1 MSNLLDL
8 SVCPPPDHRQ
18 AYERQAPRHEGLDKW
33 LHRFNGAVL
42 RSVQKLLNPADI
54 SVRPIHKA
62 RAEFLQ
68 SGSVDSHLQTLRYR
82 LRHEGLRS
90 TIVVQAL
97 ALADIVCEQTLQKQA
112 YATQFKGAW
121 ALLGGRLAEM
131 ATGEGKSLT
140 AALAVSVAAMA
151 GLKVHVVTVNDYLA
165 QRDAR
170 YFKPL
175 YERLGLTVAGLEHE
189 FDLSQRSAAYH
200 CDILYCSNKEL
211 AFDYLKQKITGGEA
225 SVTAQRLTGGT
236 TERSLM
242 PGLYFAIVDEA
253 DSVMVDEARTPLII
267 SAPDNN
273 TDNPII
279 LSEALELAGEL
290 QENRDFTLKDR
301 NVRLTPA
308 GEQHLEQL
316 SDIQNWPWCLPALR
330 AEIVEQALT
339 ALHVYHC
346 GQEYIVQNGQVHI
359 VDEYTGRVLEGRSW
373 EQGLHQLI
381 ELKEGLECTR
391 QNKTIARISYQ
402 QLFRKYHFLSGMT
415 GTGAEVRDEFW
426 RIYDLPTSVIPP
438 RKKLLRRFCG
448 YKILQNESAKWAY
461 LASRVEQCRRQG
473 QPVLIG
479 VRSVKASEQAE
490 QALSERGLNVQ
501 VLNAVQAEREAEIIA
516 RAGRSGI
523 ITIATNM
530 AGRGTDI
537 ALDKTARAAGG
548 LHVILTELHEAS
560 RIDRQLYGRC
570 ARQGDPGSYEMILS
584 LDDELPV
591 KYFKAWQMQLAR
603 KTITLS
609 LVGQYL
615 LMQQFR
621 LAQKHIEKINRQQR
635 FQLFEQGLQKEQM
648 LAFSG
653 KHE

>member
-1 MSNLLDL
+1 MSRLLDL
-8 SVCPPPDHRQ
+8 SLCPPPGHRQ

-33 LHRFNGAVL
+33 VHRFNGFVL
-42 RSVQKLLNPADI
+42 HSVQKLVNPTDI
-54 SVRPIHKA
+54 SVQPIHKA
-62 RAEFLQ
+62 RAELIQ
-68 SGSVDSHLQTLRYR
+68 SGNIDSHLQTLRYR
-82 LRHEGLRS
+82 LRHEGLHS
-90 TIVVQAL
+90 TLVVQAL
-97 ALADIVCEQTLQKQA
+97 ALADIVCKQTLEKQA
-112 YATQFKGAW
+112 YSTQFKGAW
-121 ALLGGRLAEM
+121 ALLGGRVVEM

-140 AALAVSVAAMA
+140 AALAVSVAALA

-165 QRDAR
+165 QRDAQ

-189 FDLSQRSAAYH
+189 FDLSERSTAYH

-211 AFDYLKQKITGGEA
+211 AFDYLKQKLKMGEG
-225 SVTAQRLTGGT
+225 SVTAQRLTSGT

-273 TDNPII
+273 TDNIVM
-279 LSEALELAGEL
+279 LRQALKLAGEL
-290 QENRDFTLKDR
+290 KEYSDFTIKER
-301 NVRLTPA
+301 NVRLTPS
-308 GEQHLEQL
+308 GEQHLERL
-316 SDIQNWPWCLPALR
+316 SDINKWPWCLPALR
-330 AEIVEQALT
+330 AEIVEKALT
-339 ALHVYHC
+339 ALHIYHC
-346 GQEYIVQNGQVHI
+346 GQEYIVQNSKVHI

-426 RIYDLPTSVIPP
+426 RIYDLPTMVIPT
-438 RKKLLRRFCG
+438 RKKISRRFCG
-448 YKILQNESAKWAY
+448 YKILETESKKWAY
-461 LASRVEQCRRQG
+461 LASRVIQRHRQG

-490 QALSERGLNVQ
+490 QALSEYGLNVQ

-537 ALDKTARAAGG
+537 ALDEKARAAGG

-570 ARQGDPGSYEMILS
+570 ARQGDPGSYEMLLS

-591 KYFKAWQMQLAR
+591 KFFKPWQMQLAR

-609 LVGQYL
+609 LAGQYL
-615 LMQQFR
+615 LMKQFR
-621 LAQKHIEKINRQQR
+621 LAQKHIEKNNRQQR
-635 FQLFEQGLQKEQM
+635 FQLFEQGQQREQL